1 MLHKKIE
8 VVNPNSFKPFPF
20 VIKKDRRRSLII
32 ESKQIHWDIL
42 TKDQIE
48 SQWSHCLNSIW
59 HAEKEGIISIDN
71 FSNYLEIFL
80 KKYGYSEN
88 DMKAFNEAPAWMKTN
103 TMYSVAYLLEACYKK
118 SESILWLKARVDEC
132 VRQGQKLLDEKQ
144 IVVVDTSQE
153 KPRKTIQEAM
163 ADQLSELL
171 GELEGMDDEKLET
184 KHNILNW
191 LRMKNVA
198 KVHLESIEERF
209 RPRLEELNQAINKE
223 DEQLTEGYSRYKK
236 NELKRMVEWYQTLLT
251 DVDAYRRLKVSA
263 RKIRTRKPKSPTQL
277 VRSLKHLNH
286 FDELKI
292 TSVNP
297 EKIIGADSLWVYNVK
312 YKRLICYIASEID
325 KELTV
330 KGSTIIGWDPKASY
344 GKTLR
349 KPEEQLKLF
358 ISLGKVAMRNFLKST
373 KGKDKTVNGRIN
385 KDCLLLKVY

>member
-1 MLHKKIE
+1 MTG
-8 VVNPNSFKPFPF
+8 V
-20 VIKKDRRRSLII
+20 
-32 ESKQIHWDIL
+32 
-42 TKDQIE
+42 
-48 SQWSHCLNSIW
+48 
-59 HAEKEGIISIDN
+59 
-71 FSNYLEIFL
+71 
-80 KKYGYSEN
+80 
-88 DMKAFNEAPAWMKTN
+88 
-103 TMYSVAYLLEACYKK
+103 
-118 SESILWLKARVDEC
+118 
-132 VRQGQKLLDEKQ
+132 
-144 IVVVDTSQE
+144 
-153 KPRKTIQEAM
+153 
-163 ADQLSELL
+163 
-171 GELEGMDDEKLET
+171 
-184 KHNILNW
+184 
-191 LRMKNVA
+191 
-198 KVHLESIEERF
+198 
-209 RPRLEELNQAINKE
+209 
-223 DEQLTEGYSRYKK
+223 
-236 NELKRMVEWYQTLLT
+236 QTCALPI
-251 DVDAYRRLKVSA
+251 YRRLKVSA